1 MADRTNAL
9 APAPLNAL
17 ADLYQRYIGQPFA
30 AVAGGGG
37 RGFLGLEPP
46 SYGGDVAR
54 QAYRTGQAVGN
65 MPGVG
70 APAGAFKAATQFAP
84 EAAMFIGAMAKTWDR
99 ASNARAQELE
109 KAGVNARTIWQE
121 TGNWR
126 GPDGNWRQ
134 EISDVPA
141 KYDPEALAELKAIPS
156 FDYLSH
162 TQPLGGTL
170 SHKEL
175 YAAYPNLENVPVHFM
190 PAEKAKGA
198 AGAYSAPND
207 ALTLIDTPKNQKLS
221 AIHEIQHAVQ
231 QRENFAQ
238 GGNWM
243 MAFQP
248 QNKEAFAL
256 LAQKRREM
264 QTPLSLQEYTKQAWG
279 MNAPTDEVRKSY
291 ADYVKATKQAS
302 LSPAADRAAQE
313 WAGKEYYR
321 RLAGEA
327 EARAVQARMNMT
339 PAERRA
345 TFPEESYDVPLKN
358 LIIKRK

>member
-70 APAGAFKAATQFAP
+70 APAGAFKAAAQFAP

-99 ASNARAQELE
+99 TSNARAQELE
-109 KAGVNARTIWQE
+109 KAGVNARAIWEE

-134 EISDVPA
+134 EISDAAA
-141 KYDPEALAELKAIPS
+141 KFRTNFLQAYPS
-156 FDYLSH
+156 AANKYSAAGLEG
-162 TQPLGGTL
+162 PLGGMYT
-170 SHKEL
+170 HQDL
-175 YAAYPNLENVPVHFM
+175 YAAYPELLRNERMTLQRRPDWMKE
-190 PAEKAKGA
+190 AGESASYRKGRVQISSKTEPEALSHA
-198 AGAYSAPND
+198 A
-207 ALTLIDTPKNQKLS
+207 
-221 AIHEIQHAVQ
+221 HELQHAVQ
-231 QRENFAQ
+231 RIENFAR
-238 GGNWM
+238 GGSESEFGAAKD
-243 MAFQP
+243 AFEQ
-248 QNKEAFAL
+248 
-256 LAQKRREM
+256 
-264 QTPLSLQEYTKQAWG
+264 
-279 MNAPTDEVRKSY
+279 
-291 ADYVKATKQAS
+291 
-302 LSPAADRAAQE
+302 
-313 WAGKEYYR
+313 YR

-327 EARAVQARMNMT
+327 EARAVQARLNLT
-339 PAERRA
+339 PAQRKKL
-345 TFPEESYDVPLKN
+345 FPEESYDVPVQS
-358 LIIKRK
+358 LIFKKY